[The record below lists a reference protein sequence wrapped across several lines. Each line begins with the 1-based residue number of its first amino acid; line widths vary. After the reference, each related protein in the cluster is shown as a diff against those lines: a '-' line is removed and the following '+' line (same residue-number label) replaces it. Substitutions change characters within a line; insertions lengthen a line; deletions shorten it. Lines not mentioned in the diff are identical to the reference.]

1 MSEISVV
8 IPCFNSADTLKRAVA
23 SIAAQTHPVREVII
37 VDDGSTDET
46 LNVARSIAH
55 ENPQLNCVIVDLGRN
70 LGPGTARNAG
80 WDRATGSFVAFLDA
94 DDAWHPRKL
103 GVQHAVMAANPR
115 CVLSGHRYR
124 VDSSGALGDIGSE
137 RPGVILVTLRSLLV
151 RNAFSTPS
159 VMLRRDVV
167 QRFNPSR
174 DMTED
179 YLLWLEVVADNG
191 PALLIDAPLTT
202 LFKAPYGESGL
213 SSQLH
218 RMERKELTA
227 LRHLRRS
234 GSISMVT
241 WLWSSLWSIV
251 KYVRRIVVVAAR
263 RR

>member
-8 IPCFNSADTLKRAVA
+8 IPCFNSAHTLRRAVD
-23 SIAAQTHPVREVII
+23 SITAQTHPVREVII

-46 LNVARSIAH
+46 LEVAEAIAN
-55 ENPQLNCVIVDLGRN
+55 ENPQLKCVIVDLGRN
-70 LGPGTARNAG
+70 LGPGTARNTG

-103 GVQHAVMAANPR
+103 EVQHAVMVANPT

-124 VDSSGALGDIGSE
+124 VDASGALGDLGPE
-137 RPGVILVTLRSLLV
+137 RPSVVPVTLRSLLV

-179 YLLWLEVVADNG
+179 YLLWLEVVADTG
-191 PALLIDAPLTT
+191 FALLIDAPLTT

-218 RMERKELTA
+218 RMERKELIA
-227 LRHLRRS
+227 LRHLLRN
-234 GSISMVT
+234 GNISMMT
-241 WLWSSLWSIV
+241 WLLSSLWSIV
-251 KYVRRIVVVAAR
+251 KYLRRIVVVAVR
-263 RR
+263 SR